1 MATYRVFED
10 NGGINMQKADH
21 SGHRARMKK
30 KLAEHGLDVFEP
42 HEVLE
47 ILLYYAIPQ
56 RNTND
61 IAKNLIDHFGS
72 ISAVFDASLESLQ
85 SAGLTEHQAMLI
97 KLIPGI
103 SRLYLSDK
111 HLNSKKVININN
123 IADYVIDKFIGY
135 EETENVLLLLLDKKG
150 KEVFC
155 GMIAHGDFDSADIS
169 FRNIVSLALNYGATA
184 AFLAHSHPSG
194 WAMPSPNDIYATLA
208 LKDALGLVGVKL
220 IDHFIVAD
228 HDCVS
233 IAESGLMNKENVFQ
247 SKDKENGSV

>member
-1 MATYRVFED
+1 MP
-10 NGGINMQKADH
+10 KADH

-72 ISAVFDASLESLQ
+72 LSAVFDASMESLQ

-97 KLIPGI
+97 KLIPGV
-103 SRLYLSDK
+103 SRVYLSDK
-111 HLNSKKVININN
+111 HRNRNKVINSNN
-123 IADYVIDKFIGY
+123 IVDYIIDRYIGY

-150 KEVFC
+150 KEVYC

-194 WAMPSPNDIYATLA
+194 VALPSPNDVYATLA
-208 LKDALGLVGVKL
+208 LKDALGLVGVTL
-220 IDHFIVAD
+220 VDHFIVAD

-233 IAESGLMNKENVFQ
+233 LAECGLLDKENVFK
-247 SKDKENGSV
+247 SKDKEDGSL